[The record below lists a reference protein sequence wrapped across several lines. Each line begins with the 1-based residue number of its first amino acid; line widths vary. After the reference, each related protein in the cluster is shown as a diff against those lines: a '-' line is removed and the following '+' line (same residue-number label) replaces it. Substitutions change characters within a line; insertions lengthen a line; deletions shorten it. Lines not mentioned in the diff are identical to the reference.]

1 MLPFLSSYLRLNDTR
16 VMQEESAP
24 PLKML
29 LLRVPLKLPR
39 PAPGRQRAGLVRRW
53 VSRSPITSSVTY
65 SRHLK
70 TNLSAKTFK
79 SQAHPLHIS
88 ITHIPPPP
96 AEESGEKVQGE
107 SPDPGFVA
115 ALSLGPSSFSTGT
128 YGWKGS
134 KRITIE
140 VLNPDTG
147 EKEKLQVQLR
157 YVARFP
163 HVPGTCS
170 HVLPSFNATVLG
182 SKGKDEEGEETKEE
196 EEKKEE
202 RGEEKTEEEKEEKE
216 DVQEE

>member
-1 MLPFLSSYLRLNDTR
+1 MAGRKRAAPEDAA
-16 VMQEESAP
+16 SA
-24 PLKML
+24 
-29 LLRVPLKLPR
+29 R
-39 PAPGRQRAGLVRRW
+39 PSKTTKTSTGKAKGRTG
-53 VSRSPITSSVTY
+53 P
-65 SRHLK
+65 K

-115 ALSLGPSSFSTGT
+115 ALSLEPSSFSTGT

-147 EKEKLQVQLR
+147 EKEKLQVQL
-157 YVARFP
+157 
-163 HVPGTCS
+163 
-170 HVLPSFNATVLG
+170 SFNATVLG
-182 SKGKDEEGEETKEE
+182 SKGKDDEGEETKEE

-216 DVQEE
+216 EVQEE